1 MCNDIK
7 ANLRHDLWFVPALMV
22 GLAVVGL
29 AVGDF
34 DVGGKVEGFGPTI
47 GAFDG
52 ETLGRLLGDF
62 DGFSEGEL
70 DGD

>member
-1 MCNDIK
+1 
-7 ANLRHDLWFVPALMV
+7 LTGEFV
-22 GLAVVGL
+22 
-29 AVGDF
+29 
-34 DVGGKVEGFGPTI
+34 GFL
-47 GAFDG
+47 DG